1 MEHKLGEIFQYND
14 EGNIVTLQVLEDN
27 TVECKGCFFNDPVH
41 KECFKEGT
49 ITGWCVGRN
58 DGNSVKFIQV
68 IMIDITLEEARE
80 LYKQDSLAR
89 EIALRAFPKGEIV
102 NDYKQIT
109 SLPVKID
116 CRTERL
122 YARLVT
128 AYKQISEGRKVELTS
143 KRCYL
148 PEIVLATSTV
158 PRCGEYKG
166 KVVIDNETFSIY
178 IRTRTALFEGRVG
191 FENDGVYCGSGLL
204 TNTWAFK
211 EQKQAEHFVSLF
223 YEELIYISL
232 RDIYNVVFVDG
243 NDLPF

>member
-1 MEHKLGEIFQYND
+1 
-14 EGNIVTLQVLEDN
+14 
-27 TVECKGCFFNDPVH
+27 
-41 KECFKEGT
+41 
-49 ITGWCVGRN
+49 
-58 DGNSVKFIQV
+58 
-68 IMIDITLEEARE
+68 MIDITLEEARE
-80 LYKQDSLAR
+80 LYKQGSLAR

-211 EQKQAEHFVSLF
+211 ERGQAQHFVDLF
-223 YEELIYISL
+223 YKQLIYINLGDMYQVKFLLTDSPL
-232 RDIYNVVFVDG
+232 ITV
-243 NDLPF
+243 